1 MAAQSGP
8 QQPYDVCIVGL
19 GPVGATLA
27 ALLTRYGLRVFAADK
42 SQDVYPLPRA
52 AHFDDEIM
60 RVFQQLGV
68 AEDVLPHTQ
77 QPASYEFVNAD
88 REVLLR
94 FENVGLTTPSGWFK
108 AYMFHQPAVENALRA
123 LLHRSPLATVSLGC
137 EFVQARDDGGQV
149 AVQFDCGGERGTVLA
164 SFLVGCDGAWSP
176 VREGCGVKLDD
187 YGFDE
192 PWLVIDARLT
202 PGVRV
207 PPSPLQLCDPARPT
221 TCTQMGPGRHRWEF
235 MLRPEDTP
243 EQALEEATIRKW
255 LKPWG
260 AEAVEIERKAV
271 YRFHGL
277 VAERWRQGRVLLAG
291 DAAHQMPPFAG
302 QGMCSGIRDA
312 ANLAWKLAFIVG
324 GQADEGLLDSYQ
336 REREPQVRAI
346 VEQAINMG
354 KVVCTLDPEVAAER
368 DRRMLADRAEG
379 RHSSSPPLKLT
390 DGCLI
395 AGAPGAGEIFPQ
407 PWADLRGHVLRLDD
421 VLGDG
426 TWLIRDDEAEVP
438 PGSEVRE
445 FRLSSP
451 LLQPFVADLKAW
463 LAEHKAR
470 AVLVR
475 PDRYV
480 FGSGDPDVLRSQ
492 FRAQLRG
499 ADRTSPAMAQARE
512 AAMRSST

>member
-1 MAAQSGP
+1 LAIESSPEEQF
-8 QQPYDVCIVGL
+8 DVCIVGL

-27 ALLTRYGLRVFAADK
+27 ALLTRYGVRVFAAEK
-42 SQDVYPLPRA
+42 STEVYPLPRA

-60 RVFQQLGV
+60 RVFQQLGI
-68 AEDVLPHTQ
+68 AEEVLPHTQ
-77 QPASYEFVNAD
+77 LAASYDFVNAD

-94 FENVGLTTPSGWFK
+94 FENTGLKTPSGWFK

-123 LLHRSPLATVSLGC
+123 LVQRSTRATVSLGC
-137 EFVQARDDGGQV
+137 EFVQAETHADHIIAHFESGGLRR
-149 AVQFDCGGERGTVLA
+149 AVRA
-164 SFLVGCDGAWSP
+164 RFLVGCDGAWSP
-176 VREGCGVKLDD
+176 VREGCGIELDD

-202 PGVRV
+202 PGVTV

-243 EQALEEATIRKW
+243 EQALQEASIRAW

-260 AEAVEIERKAV
+260 AEHVEIERRAV

-277 VAERWRQGRVLLAG
+277 VAKTWRKGRVLLAG
-291 DAAHQMPPFAG
+291 DSAHQMPPFAG

-312 ANLAWKLAFIVG
+312 AGLSWRLALILNE
-324 GQADEGLLDSYQ
+324 QAGEALLDSYQ
-336 REREPQVRAI
+336 LEREPHVREI
-346 VEQAINMG
+346 VEQAISIG
-354 KVVCTLDPEVAAER
+354 RVVCTLDPEVAAER
-368 DRRMLADRAEG
+368 DKRMLADRAAG
-379 RHSSSPPLKLT
+379 RHAAAPSLKLKE
-390 DGCLI
+390 GCLLPD
-395 AGAPGAGEIFPQ
+395 AAGAGEIFPQ
-407 PWADLRGHVLRLDD
+407 PWAETGAGVVRLDD

-426 TWLIRDDEAEVP
+426 AWLISDDEARRVD
-438 PGSEVRE
+438 GAVRH

-451 LLQPFVADLKAW
+451 ALQPFAAELKAW
-463 LAEHKAR
+463 LAEHGAR

-480 FGSGDPDVLRSQ
+480 FGAGDPDRLLREFHTRLKGDGQ
-492 FRAQLRG
+492 
-499 ADRTSPAMAQARE
+499 TSSAPPQPGE
-512 AAMRSST
+512 VVIGSST